1 MTSSYLCVLPS
12 LSTTRAS
19 HRRASSEPSV
29 LSTSTIR
36 YPTGSTPASLRNCS
50 TSSGGVP
57 GTATVAVAPPH
68 ISAWYTPGPPLSLT
82 VSCSCSSASDSPS
95 IWGAATGS
103 TSPPSLGSSSS
114 SMSAAMV
121 GASTGVSWLALP
133 QPANA
138 TREKGRE
145 SGGAGDGGSH
155 DWCPYLRLSAR

>member
-1 MTSSYLCVLPS
+1 RCSHSCVPHSGRVDHRSPTHSARSSSTNTGTISSGTSGPISGTVAFAVGSTAYGYLSHSSISRSISSQLLPVQSVIQVMTSSYLCVLPS

-68 ISAWYTPGPPLSLT
+68 ISAWYTPGPPLS
-82 VSCSCSSASDSPS
+82 
-95 IWGAATGS
+95 
-103 TSPPSLGSSSS
+103 
-114 SMSAAMV
+114 
-121 GASTGVSWLALP
+121 
-133 QPANA
+133 
-138 TREKGRE
+138 
-145 SGGAGDGGSH
+145 
-155 DWCPYLRLSAR
+155 